1 MKQENLD
8 TIAVLRE
15 AGTAVISDVFDNLG
29 MEPMALANDLWPTTG
44 ERQRAFAGPAYTVNG
59 VWKQG
64 ALKGD
69 RDKLQAIDE
78 MPEGSV
84 AVWAANGAQGVC
96 CFGDLLATAMKH
108 RSVAGVVVDG
118 GVRDLGFLRGLDLP
132 MMIAYRTPVQALGR
146 WKVTGCQ
153 GPVNVRG
160 AIAESVT
167 ILPGDIIVA
176 DDDGVIAVPSVRARE
191 VADLA
196 ASWESKDRAARDDIA
211 NGMKLLDAVDK
222 HGSL

>member
-1 MKQENLD
+1 MKHENLEL
-8 TIAVLRE
+8 IAVLRE

-29 MEPMALANDLWPTTG
+29 MEPLALANDLWPANG
-44 ERQRAFAGPAYTVNG
+44 ERQGPFAGPAYTVNG
-59 VWKQG
+59 IWKQS

-69 RDKLQAIDE
+69 RDKLQAIDD

-84 AVWAANGAQGVC
+84 AVWAANGARGVC

-108 RSVAGVVVDG
+108 RGVAGVVVDG
-118 GVRDLGFLRGLDLP
+118 GVRDLGFLRGLDLS

-153 GPVNVRG
+153 EPVTVRG

-167 ILPGDIIVA
+167 IHPGDLIVA
-176 DDDGVIAVPSVRARE
+176 DDDGVIVVPFAKAGE

-211 NGMKLLDAVDK
+211 NGMKLLDAVAK